1 MLQSITISDDL
12 FVNNPASCNKDTEP
26 FKYVDPWDSYE
37 EVVAQPKP
45 DATFHEADRTK
56 STVEQNVLQ
65 RIVDWFKTDS
75 KEASNELPHVPT
87 ETKSTIPMLQGEAH
101 PLPSTPPQQH
111 SQLREEHCQQDSTND
126 SSKINLNQST
136 SPPPS
141 CSTQTT
147 TCGSDGAPTEVG
159 SPKAN
164 SLSVN

>member
-45 DATFHEADRTK
+45 DATLHDADRTK

-101 PLPSTPPQQH
+101 PLPSTPPQH